1 MTAITLLPS
10 TSNPHRR
17 NHRRLRVRDNQKGA
31 GGETPLSET
40 RRRGIRHTVVQSSA
54 IAVARRA
61 RARPLPPGP
70 RPGPS
75 RHHCRPPLP
84 PARAEPRPPH
94 LVPSGLDIRPPHP
107 CQEFREPPCPPPCL
121 PPTVTTTPTT
131 SAASTPRWNRRRR
144 TTGRGPP
151 SPRHRHPHR
160 PQRGGGGV
168 QNTAPCRSRDH
179 TAALSGTSA
188 RSYLVVVIVSGRL
201 AGRKQRWWW
210 LPGAEAAAEEAV
222 AAVII
227 G

>member
-1 MTAITLLPS
+1 MLPTNDCNYSS
-10 TSNPHRR
+10 TSNPH
-17 NHRRLRVRDNQKGA
+17 HRSHRCLRVRNNQQGA

-40 RRRGIRHTVVQSSA
+40 RRRGIRHAVVQSLA

-75 RHHCRPPLP
+75 RHNCRPPLP

-94 LVPSGLDIRPPHP
+94 LVPSGLDTRLPHP

-121 PPTVTTTPTT
+121 PPTVTMTPTT

-144 TTGRGPP
+144 TTGCGPP
-151 SPRHRHPHR
+151 SPHHRHPHR

-168 QNTAPCRSRDH
+168 QNTAPCHSRDLA
-179 TAALSGTSA
+179 AALSGTSA
-188 RSYLVVVIVSGRL
+188 
-201 AGRKQRWWW
+201 
-210 LPGAEAAAEEAV
+210 
-222 AAVII
+222 
-227 G
+227 